1 MWYRSPG
8 SNSEPWGKRR
18 RGLHRILH
26 GGSAHPAS
34 YDGGT
39 DEQAIDKLITEKFGE
54 AQILRRAPQDARAI
68 ELLQLKRNGRPS
80 REGAEPS
87 PEDSRGINLMKLVFA
102 IAMIVM
108 LTVSAFAQGLS
119 GKGAPGPSP
128 GPPPKSPQEI
138 QAERA
143 AEQAYKNSLRNIPD
157 QPPADPW
164 GNARSLTATKTTQAK
179 KPPTKADSPPKR
191 LRAALSASDRGP

>member
-1 MWYRSPG
+1 MGQTSSRAAPACFTAAV
-8 SNSEPWGKRR
+8 
-18 RGLHRILH
+18 RIR
-26 GGSAHPAS
+26 
-34 YDGGT
+34 
-39 DEQAIDKLITEKFGE
+39 QATMAAQTSRQSKGLITEKFAE
-54 AQILRRAPQDARAI
+54 AQILRRAPLDARAI
-68 ELLQLKRNGRPS
+68 ELLQLKRNGRLP
-80 REGAEPS
+80 REGPERS

-108 LTVSAFAQGLS
+108 LTVPAFAQGLS

-164 GNARSLTATKTTQAK
+164 GNARSLAPPKTATNTTQAK
-179 KPPTKADSPPKR
+179 KPPTKADSPPK
-191 LRAALSASDRGP
+191 

>member
-1 MWYRSPG
+1 M
-8 SNSEPWGKRR
+8 WGKRR
-18 RGLHRILH
+18 RGLHRH
-26 GGSAHPAS
+26 AS
-34 YDGGT
+34 RRQCASGKLRWRHRRAGN
-39 DEQAIDKLITEKFGE
+39 EKLITEKFGE
-54 AQILRRAPQDARAI
+54 AQIPRRAPLDARAI
-68 ELLQLKRNGRPS
+68 ELLQLKRNGRLP
-80 REGAEPS
+80 REGPERS

-108 LTVSAFAQGLS
+108 LTVPAFAQGLS

-164 GNARSLTATKTTQAK
+164 GNARSLAPPKTATKTIRPRSHRP
-179 KPPTKADSPPKR
+179 KPTAHRNSWR
-191 LRAALSASDRGP
+191 LRAALSASHRGP